1 VWRECPDED
10 HYGTRWLTGLWSTQ
24 AKVEGM
30 LKAAWHWC
38 SHSSVLN
45 YLLGEPGLPP
55 TRGSVDSDR
64 IFSLRILLEGS
75 VTGDSDRYE

>member
-1 VWRECPDED
+1 MWRGYPDEG
-10 HYGTRWLTGLWSTQ
+10 HYDTRWLTGLWSTQ
-24 AKVEGM
+24 AELEGT

-38 SHSSVLN
+38 SDSSVLN
-45 YLLGEPGLPP
+45 DLLGEPGLPP

-64 IFSLRILLEGS
+64 MFSPRILLEGS